1 MRRRLFGSAAMLC
14 VPFVAGSAFML
25 WSGAAAQEGA
35 AEAAPAAPK
44 IARSKID
51 KVTVYPNSALVTR
64 EVEVPDGAGLIELTI
79 TPMPD
84 QIVPSTMYSEAGGG
98 LRVLTT
104 RFTTRH
110 VLEDTSEERRKF
122 EAEMEKYQVI
132 AAKIESDIVS
142 LQKNMELLTKLE
154 AVADKGKHTGD
165 ETIAMAKYVMENRIE
180 RAKEMV
186 AVQEQRRLNAIQMNY
201 IQRKIGELGRGS
213 GKMERDAVLVVDRES
228 GKGGKVRLNYLVSS
242 VAWHPEYKV
251 RAGKVDQDVQFDYL
265 ANLTQHSGEDWN
277 QVKMTLSTAQ
287 PMLNASP
294 PELCMLQPVLVMRG
308 QPGAPPMPGGGAM
321 PASPFANAYS
331 PGDIAQKAQM
341 QRSNAVQINQF
352 GVGGGGGFGGGGFG
366 KGGKKKGGEGGAGP
380 QAPGFGAGGLQAQ
393 KDADRFLN
401 EAASLEQNLDL
412 MQTREEVLANLKKNS
427 KAGVTLMS
435 ADGPSV
441 TYHLGNKLT
450 VPSRNDEQVIEVV
463 KLKLAPKFYYK
474 TVPVLNAR
482 VYRLADLV
490 NNSEHILL
498 PGEATMYQGT
508 DFVGRMPMPLV
519 AVGEEFT
526 AGFGVDTQL
535 QVQRQ
540 MVDQTR
546 STQGGNQ
553 VLKYDYRILVSSF
566 KNEPVKVQVWDR
578 LPKGESESVGV
589 VLLKSTPELCKDGIY
604 LRESRPNNLL
614 RWDAE
619 VPANCNGEKAFAINY
634 EFRME
639 LDRQMAITGFVSK

>member
-1 MRRRLFGSAAMLC
+1 MRRRLFGSAAIVC
-14 VPFVAGSAFML
+14 VPLVAAFAPL
-25 WSGAAAQEGA
+25 IWSRVAAQEGA
-35 AEAAPAAPK
+35 AEAALAGSK
-44 IARSKID
+44 IARSRID

-64 EVEVPDGAGLIELTI
+64 EVEVPDGVGLIELTI
-79 TPMPD
+79 SSMPN
-84 QIVPSTMYSEAGGG
+84 QIVPSTMYSEAGDG

-110 VLEDTSEERRKF
+110 VLEDTSEERRKL
-122 EAEMEKYQVI
+122 ESEMEKYQI
-132 AAKIESDIVS
+132 LAAKIESDLGN
-142 LQKNMELLTKLE
+142 LQKNLELLNKLE
-154 AVADKGKHTGD
+154 GVTEKGKHTGD
-165 ETIAMAKYVMENRIE
+165 EVIAMTKYVMEQRLE

-186 AVQEQRRLNAIQMNY
+186 VVQEQRRLNAVQMNF

-213 GKMERDAVLVVDRES
+213 GKMERDAILVVDREA
-228 GKGGKVRLNYLVSS
+228 GKGGKVRLNYLVGS

-251 RAGKVDQDVQFDYL
+251 RAGKVDENVKIDYL
-265 ANLTQHSGEDWN
+265 ASLKQHSGEDWN

-308 QPGAPPMPGGGAM
+308 QPGTPPMPGGAGFV
-321 PASPFANAYS
+321 SPFANTYS
-331 PGDIAQKAQM
+331 PADIAKKAGVN
-341 QRSNAVQINQF
+341 RANSVQLNS
-352 GVGGGGGFGGGGFG
+352 GLGAGGGSPKGGGGGGGFG
-366 KGGKKKGGEGGAGP
+366 A
-380 QAPGFGAGGLQAQ
+380 QQ

-412 MQTREEVLANLKKNS
+412 MQSREEVLANLKKSRVAVNP
-427 KAGVTLMS
+427 AS

-441 TYHLGNKLT
+441 TYHLANKLT
-450 VPSRNDEQVIEVV
+450 VPSRNDDQVIEVV
-463 KLKLAPKFYYK
+463 KLSLAPKYYYK
-474 TVPVLNAR
+474 TVPVLNTN

-490 NNSEHILL
+490 NQSEYILL

-535 QVQRQ
+535 QIQRQ
-540 MVDQTR
+540 MIDQTR
-546 STQGGNQ
+546 TTQGGNQ
-553 VLKYDYRILVSSF
+553 VLKYDYRILVNSF
-566 KNEPVKVQVWDR
+566 KSQPVKIQVWDR
-578 LPKGESESVGV
+578 LPKGETESVGV

-619 VPANCNGEKAFAINY
+619 VPANSNGEKAFAINY
-634 EFRME
+634 EFKME